1 MSEFMGRHGSLAVFA
16 NETNYVSLDTTIG
29 VIVSS
34 GHVDDIFSQLDFI
47 ISEDEQFSA
56 DTIDLVEVALSVLEP
71 KPLTASAR
79 LYTIPAGV
87 KAEAKKALEWRKEEK
102 RGGTPVGLNTARTLA
117 KGGQIGIE
125 KVRHIAKYFPRHEVD
140 KKGKGWKPGEDN
152 FPSNG
157 RIAWALWG
165 GDAGWRW
172 AKAIVERDNKKP
184 IKADAYMDSAGA
196 ELEAFED
203 ANLMNSDIAP
213 DFIARISLDGS
224 GIDRIYKIDFDGKI
238 YVWDDGVWD
247 DLGHVE
253 ADIWLYDNEL
263 DSDGDPV
270 EKTHVPIDPESAVII
285 CARMQM
291 SPYDNVSV
299 SQLDEDES
307 RIAAE
312 ALEEEDWNFID
323 FAITAAGEEPIGSTV
338 PKQNVPA
345 DGTPGYTEEDRSKN
359 ASKQVRDATGRFAAQ
374 GNKVSVVGRP
384 NGVITAVNSSNKSVT
399 VKHDD
404 GTSSTVPAT
413 DTRKLGEP
421 KVQVAGRSDFQP
433 DPDEIAPMDTSGILG
448 EPRTPINQP
457 KAQLPGTLPPLTRN
471 DLAKIVADYP
481 SWVASQ
487 RGTYKPKTAGEVP
500 RLSAQGGAPSGSPTA
515 TGVTPNAPKAPV
527 DPRTPFYKSGPSK
540 QSEGGKTLERLTGE
554 RLETDAYK
562 HPLLKDW
569 LNKTVKKK
577 GQTYRPNALWYQPI
591 TSAGEDKTSTP
602 AEQVEKEAS
611 VSPSKPKVSD
621 VQPLYLA
628 IVAPEDPRA
637 VLECVS
643 IVPASST
650 STQPMTYVRKEKK
663 WVREPKFL
671 DDLRS
676 ATPPPVVP
684 LDSETLNDVLTQID
698 GLVASVT
705 ISYDQA
711 LMVLFGPHE
720 FNMKHHEDVFFG
732 ELLPD
737 SESLLAAGGADRNRG
752 NAEKLRR
759 YWTTGKGAAKIRWGT
774 PGDWKR
780 CVRYLSKYLG
790 VRSKGYC
797 QLRHK
802 DATGVYTGSKNNPG
816 NENSSQEFL
825 MEEVWGE
832 NIGKPTVITEKDMLI
847 PIEDLMKEQDD
858 IYDHHWEPEGE
869 VIVYLGALAKC
880 GDDEFEALIAAGPPS
895 ARNIYKNRAKA
906 EKLRRY
912 WTKGKGAA
920 KIRWNTGGDW
930 TRCVKYLSKYLG
942 PRAKGYCALRHK
954 EVTGL
959 WTGDREHLQRY
970 GRSRGG
976 RNVFSNE
983 VINSSEKVLELN
995 GLLDKTLEL
1004 KQRVGLV
1011 ASVAYNTEYNVGF
1024 SIPLVIPEQM
1034 ESGDGRSFKKEA
1046 ISFRELPL
1054 PLMWQQKTGDGHS
1067 GSIVVGRIDHM
1078 ERTENGIGNAYGV
1091 FDDGADAK
1099 EVVRL
1104 IKNGFIKGVSADMD
1118 QFEAK
1123 ELKPEVDEEELTS
1136 EKAIGKDKI
1145 IINKARIMGIT
1156 IVPKPAFQ
1164 ECKILI
1170 KDNEIPQEE
1179 TVLED
1184 GIYVDDAN
1192 PVDAEALVAC
1202 GMVAGA
1208 IPLTPPADWFS
1219 DPKLSGPTP
1228 LSVDDEGRVFGHIAA
1243 WNVDH
1248 IGMARGVKPPRSKS
1262 KYAYFHTGV
1271 VRTEAGTDV
1280 PVGQLTLAGGHASL
1294 EASAS
1299 EAVRH
1304 YDDTASAIADVHAG
1318 EDQYGIWVAGS
1329 LRPDV
1334 SAEQVRALRASAPSG
1349 DWRPIRGSLELV
1361 AVCQVNVPGFP
1372 IARARVAS
1380 GAVMALVA
1388 AGAQTLAKM
1397 KSDPVTELANRI
1409 KKLETLAVND
1419 RMDEIISAK
1428 SKFAAIKAERNAELS
1443 TKVSEL
1449 SARVKEA
1456 SEFQY
1461 DDQFAFVSKKTRDKL
1476 AKEGKALPD
1485 GSYPIRNASDLKNAI
1500 QAFGRAKNKAA
1511 TKRHII
1517 KRANALKKSDLI
1529 PSEWSTASSLDTVIA
1544 SMRSKIAELSSGDSD
1559 PKKVSAPVAEA
1570 GANSAE
1576 FAPTSP
1582 LEQYMEPVA
1591 PPTPAVAPSPAP
1603 TPKPASPEDSELP
1616 APTVESGLKDPET
1629 GTYTPQTQPRDEAG
1643 KFRKVLARLKQN
1655 LGTAGLQKVLEEAKT
1670 IENLYE
1676 IGNYAES
1683 AGAAVKLLDIV
1694 DRIDAGSLNS
1704 VSLGNV
1710 RDSARELGKVISN
1723 LPLGFNDQTEKVRY
1737 SDLPPALRDLMD
1749 SMITRVEGKIGKE
1762 DADIATE
1769 SLRGFKSG
1777 SDVYSQGEIS
1787 AQMSKLLRLLT

>member
-1 MSEFMGRHGSLAVFA
+1 MSEFMGRHGSLAIFA
-16 NETNYVSLDTTIG
+16 NETNYVSLDTKIG

-34 GHVDDIFSQLDFI
+34 GYVDDIFSQLDFI
-47 ISEDEQFSA
+47 VSEDEEFS
-56 DTIDLVEVALSVLEP
+56 TETLELIQTALSVLEP
-71 KPLTASAR
+71 KALTASAR

-87 KAEAKKALEWRKEEK
+87 QAEAKKALEWRKEEK
-102 RGGTPVGLNTARTLA
+102 RGGTPVGLNTARRLA

-125 KVRHIAKYFPRHEVD
+125 KLRHIAKYFPRHEVD

-172 AKAIVERDNKKP
+172 SKAIVERDNKKA
-184 IKADAYMDSAGA
+184 IKADAYLQSTGA

-203 ANLMNSDIAP
+203 ATSLNADIAP
-213 DFIARISLDGS
+213 DFLARIRLDGS
-224 GIDRIYKIDFDGKI
+224 GIDRIYKIDFDGRI

-253 ADIWLYDNEL
+253 ADIWLYDSEL
-263 DSDGDPV
+263 DSEEDPV
-270 EKTHVPIDPESAVII
+270 EKTHVPIDPESAMII

-299 SQLDEDES
+299 SQLDEDEA

-312 ALEEEDWNFID
+312 AMDEEDWHFID
-323 FAITAAGEEPIGSTV
+323 FAVTAAGEDPIGSTV
-338 PKQNVPA
+338 TNPNVPS
-345 DGTPGYTEEDRSKN
+345 DGTPGYTAEDRSKN
-359 ASKQVRDATGRFAAQ
+359 AAKQVRDATGRFAAQ
-374 GNKVSVVGRP
+374 GTRVKVQGRP
-384 NGVITAVNSSNKSVT
+384 DGVITNIDAPRKMVT

-404 GTSSTVPAT
+404 GTTSTVAAS
-413 DTRKLGEP
+413 DTRRVESLAEVRGQSETF
-421 KVQVAGRSDFQP
+421 DP
-433 DPDEIAPMDTSGILG
+433 DPNEIAPMDTSGILA

-471 DLAKIVADYP
+471 DLASIIANYP
-481 SWVASQ
+481 AWVASQ
-487 RGTYKPKTAGEVP
+487 RNVIKPLGTDTGTGTPNTSAPAGTGTSTSPATTTPTSTTAGKPYFNPKTPYDTAPRSRLDTGE
-500 RLSAQGGAPSGSPTA
+500 
-515 TGVTPNAPKAPV
+515 TGK
-527 DPRTPFYKSGPSK
+527 F
-540 QSEGGKTLERLTGE
+540 LENLTGIKQKPGDY
-554 RLETDAYK
+554 DAYK

-569 LNKTVKKK
+569 LNKTVYKNGKP
-577 GQTYRPNALWYQPI
+577 TNPNALWYQPI
-591 TSAGEDKTSTP
+591 TSAGEQKSETP
-602 AEQVEKEAS
+602 AEEVAKSDS
-611 VSPSKPKVSD
+611 VSPSKPNVSD

-643 IVPASST
+643 IVPASSV
-650 STQPMTYVRKEKK
+650 SNQPMTYVRKDKK

-684 LDSETLNDVLTQID
+684 LDSATLNDVLTQID

-720 FNMKHHEDVFFG
+720 FNMKNYEEVFFG

-759 YWTTGKGAAKIRWGT
+759 YWTSGEGAAKIRWGT

-780 CVRYLSKYLG
+780 CVRYLSKYMG
-790 VRSKGYC
+790 VRAKGYC

-802 DATGVYTGSKNNPG
+802 DATGVYTGSKLNPG
-816 NENSSQEFL
+816 NENS

-832 NIGKPTVITEKDMLI
+832 NIGAPTEITEKDMLM
-847 PIEDLMKEQDD
+847 PIEIIISEQDD
-858 IYDHHWEPEGE
+858 IYDSEWNPTAE
-869 VIVYLGALAKC
+869 IVKACEALATC
-880 GDDEFEALIAAGPPS
+880 SDEEFEALVAGARPPS
-895 ARNIYKNRAKA
+895 AYNIDKNRKNA

-930 TRCVKYLSKYLG
+930 YRCVRYLSKYLG

-954 EVTGL
+954 EVTGE

-970 GRSRGG
+970 GRQRGG
-976 RNVFSNE
+976 MNVFSNE
-983 VINSSEKVLELN
+983 VINSSEKVMELN
-995 GLLDKTLEL
+995 ALLDKTREL

-1011 ASVAYNTEYNVGF
+1011 ASANEYSQNFAVGF
-1024 SIPLVIPEQM
+1024 SIPLVIPEQK

-1046 ISFRELPL
+1046 INFRELPL
-1054 PLMWQQKTGDGHS
+1054 PLMWQQKTGSGHD

-1078 ERTENGIGNAYGV
+1078 ERTEDGIGNAYGV
-1091 FDDGADAK
+1091 FDESQDAK

-1123 ELKPEVDEEELTS
+1123 EVKPEASDDDSLN
-1136 EKAIGKDKI
+1136 EKTLGKDKI
-1145 IINKARIMGIT
+1145 VINKARIMGVT

-1164 ECKILI
+1164 ECKIFI
-1170 KDNEIPQEE
+1170 KDNESPQEE
-1179 TVLED
+1179 PVLED

-1192 PVDAEALVAC
+1192 PSDAEALVAC
-1202 GMVAGA
+1202 GIIAGG
-1208 IPLTPPADWFS
+1208 IPLTPPSDWFA

-1228 LSVDDEGRVFGHIAA
+1228 INVDDTGRVFGHIAA

-1271 VRTEAGTDV
+1271 VRTEDGTDV

-1304 YDDTASAIADVHAG
+1304 YDDTASAVADVHAG

-1329 LRPDV
+1329 LRPDA
-1334 SAEQVRALRASAPSG
+1334 SPEQIRALRASAPSG

-1397 KSDPVTELANRI
+1397 KSDPVTELADRLNH
-1409 KKLETLAVND
+1409 LEGLVLENKVEALA
-1419 RMDEIISAK
+1419 SAK
-1428 SKFAAIKAERNAELS
+1428 SKFAEFKAQRNAELS
-1443 TKVSEL
+1443 TKAAEL
-1449 SARVKEA
+1449 AARVKSVE
-1456 SEFQY
+1456 EFQY
-1461 DDQFAFVSKKTRDKL
+1461 DDQFAFVSRKTREKL
-1476 AKEGKALPD
+1476 AQEGKALPD

-1529 PSEWSTASSLDTVIA
+1529 PEEWTSTSNIDSVIA
-1544 SMRSKIAELSSGDSD
+1544 SMRSKIAELSASEDGSD

-1576 FAPTSP
+1576 FAPTDVP
-1582 LEQYMEPVA
+1582 EQGLEPV
-1591 PPTPAVAPSPAP
+1591 
-1603 TPKPASPEDSELP
+1603 PASPEDELMP
-1616 APTVESGLKDPET
+1616 APTVESGSRAK
-1629 GTYTPQTQPRDEAG
+1629 GAFTPQTQPRDEAG
-1643 KFRKVLARLKQN
+1643 KFRKVLARLKNN
-1655 LGTAGLQKVLEEAKT
+1655 LGVAGLQKIVEDAK
-1670 IENLYE
+1670 E
-1676 IGNYAES
+1676 IDRLHELGDYAES
-1683 AGAAVKLLDIV
+1683 AGASIRLLDIV
-1694 DRIDAGSLNS
+1694 DRLDAGALNS
-1704 VSLGNV
+1704 TSIENV
-1710 RDSARELGKVISN
+1710 RSSAKELGKVISN
-1723 LPLGFNDQTEKVRY
+1723 LPLGFNNQAKKVRY
-1737 SDLPPALRDLMD
+1737 SDLPPSLRDLMD
-1749 SMITRVEGKIGKE
+1749 SMITRVEAKIGQK
-1762 DADIATE
+1762 DADIATAE
-1769 SLRGFKSG
+1769 LKSFKG
-1777 SDVYSQGEIS
+1777 GADVYSQGEIS
-1787 AQMSKLLRLLT
+1787 SQMSKLLRLLT

>member
-1 MSEFMGRHGSLAVFA
+1 MSEFMGRQGSLAVFA
-16 NETNYVSLDTTIG
+16 NETNYVSLDTTVG

-34 GHVDDIFSQLDFI
+34 GYVGDVFSQLDFI
-47 ISEDEQFSA
+47 VSEDENFSEE
-56 DTIDLVEVALSVLEP
+56 TIDLVESALSVLEP
-71 KPLTASAR
+71 KPLVASAR

-87 KAEAKKALEWRKEEK
+87 QAEAKKALEWRKEEK

-125 KVRHIAKYFPRHEVD
+125 KLRHIAKYFPRHEVD
-140 KKGKGWKPGEDN
+140 KKGKGWKPGQDN

-172 AKAIVERDNKKP
+172 AKAIVDRDNKKP
-184 IKADAYMDSAGA
+184 IKADAYMHSTGA

-213 DFIARISLDGS
+213 DFIARIRLDGS
-224 GIDRIYKIDFDGKI
+224 GIDRVYKIDFEGKI

-253 ADIWLYDNEL
+253 ADIWLYDTEL
-263 DSDGDPV
+263 DYEDDPV
-270 EKTHVPIDPESAVII
+270 EKTHVPIDPESAVVI
-285 CARMQM
+285 CARMQF

-299 SQLDEDES
+299 SQLDEDEA

-312 ALEEEDWNFID
+312 ALDEEDWNFID

-338 PKQNVPA
+338 PSAEKPA
-345 DGTPGYTEEDRSKN
+345 DGTPGYTPEDRSKN
-359 ASKQVRDATGRFAAQ
+359 ASKQVRDARGLFAAQ

-384 NGVITAVNSSNKSVT
+384 NGVITSINASNKTVT

-404 GTSSTVPAT
+404 GTSSTVLAT
-413 DTRKLGEP
+413 DTQKLKQP
-421 KVQVAGRSDFQP
+421 QVQVAGRSDFEP
-433 DPDEIAPMDTSGILG
+433 DPNEIAPMDTSGILG

-487 RGTYKPKTAGEVP
+487 RGTYLPKTGGEVP
-500 RLSAQGGAPSGSPTA
+500 RLSPQGGGTSGSPTA
-515 TGVTPNAPKAPV
+515 TGVTPSNPSTPPVNPK
-527 DPRTPFYKSGPSK
+527 TPFYKSGPPK
-540 QSEGGKTLERLTGE
+540 QTAEGRTLEKLTGE
-554 RLETDAYK
+554 KLEVDAYK

-569 LNKTVKKK
+569 LNKTVKKGGK
-577 GQTYRPNALWYQPI
+577 TYTPNALWYQPI
-591 TSAGEDKTSTP
+591 TSAAEDKKDTP
-602 AEQVEKEAS
+602 AKQVEDATS
-611 VSPSKPKVSD
+611 VAPSKPNVSD

-643 IVPASST
+643 IVPASAT
-650 STQPMTYVRKEKK
+650 SNQPMTYVRKEKK

-684 LDSETLNDVLTQID
+684 LDSATLNDVLTQID

-705 ISYDQA
+705 INYDQA
-711 LMVLFGPHE
+711 LMVLFGPSKE
-720 FNMKHHEDVFFG
+720 LMEYAENQYFEDN
-732 ELLPD
+732 L
-737 SESLLAAGGADRNRG
+737 ESL
-752 NAEKLRR
+752 
-759 YWTTGKGAAKIRWGT
+759 
-774 PGDWKR
+774 
-780 CVRYLSKYLG
+780 
-790 VRSKGYC
+790 
-797 QLRHK
+797 
-802 DATGVYTGSKNNPG
+802 
-816 NENSSQEFL
+816 F
-825 MEEVWGE
+825 
-832 NIGKPTVITEKDMLI
+832 
-847 PIEDLMKEQDD
+847 
-858 IYDHHWEPEGE
+858 
-869 VIVYLGALAKC
+869 
-880 GDDEFEALIAAGPPS
+880 AAGPPS
-895 ARNIYKNRAKA
+895 ARNIGKNRGKA

-912 WTKGKGAA
+912 WTKGKGAK

-930 TRCVKYLSKYLG
+930 TRCVRYLSKYLG

-954 EVTGL
+954 EVTGE

-983 VINSSEKVLELN
+983 VVNSSEKVLELSN
-995 GLLDKTLEL
+995 LLDRTMAL
-1004 KQRVGLV
+1004 KQRVGLM
-1011 ASVAYNTEYNVGF
+1011 ASGTYGSEEYNVSF
-1024 SIPLVIPEQM
+1024 SIPLLIPEQK
-1034 ESGDGRSFKKEA
+1034 ESGDGRSFKKDA

-1054 PLMWQQKTGDGHS
+1054 PLMWQHKTGDGHS

-1078 ERTENGIGNAYGV
+1078 ERTDEGIGNAYGV
-1091 FDDGADAK
+1091 FDNGPDAK
-1099 EVVRL
+1099 EIVRL

-1123 ELKPEVDEEELTS
+1123 ELKQEES
-1136 EKAIGKDKI
+1136 EDDLANDKTIGKDKI
-1145 IINKARIMGIT
+1145 VINKARIMGAT
-1156 IVPKPAFQ
+1156 IVSKPAFQ
-1164 ECKILI
+1164 ECKIFV
-1170 KDNEIPQEE
+1170 KDNQIPQEE

-1192 PVDAEALVAC
+1192 PSDAEALVAC
-1202 GMVAGA
+1202 GIVAGA
-1208 IPLTPPADWFS
+1208 IPLTPPTEWFVN
-1219 DPKLSGPTP
+1219 PKLSGPTP
-1228 LSVDDEGRVFGHIAA
+1228 LSVDDTGRVFGHIAS
-1243 WNVDH
+1243 WDSDH

-1271 VRTEAGTDV
+1271 VRTENGTDV

-1318 EDQYGIWVAGS
+1318 EDQFGIWVAGS
-1329 LRPDV
+1329 LRPDA
-1334 SAEQVRALRASAPSG
+1334 SPEQIRALRASAPSG
-1349 DWRPIRGSLELV
+1349 DWRPVRGSLELV

-1388 AGAQTLAKM
+1388 AGAQTLARM
-1397 KSDPVTELANRI
+1397 KSDPVSELATRI
-1409 KKLETLAVND
+1409 KKLEALAVSD
-1419 RMDEIISAK
+1419 RMDEVTSAK

-1443 TKVSEL
+1443 SKVSEL
-1449 SARVKEA
+1449 SARIKEA

-1461 DDQFAFVSKKTRDKL
+1461 EDQFAFVSKKTRDKL

-1517 KRANALKKSDLI
+1517 KRANALKKSSLI
-1529 PSEWSTASSLDTVIA
+1529 PDEWTTASSIDSVIA
-1544 SMRSKIAELSSGDSD
+1544 SMRSKIAELSLSEDGSD
-1559 PKKVSAPVAEA
+1559 LKKVSAPVVET

-1576 FAPTSP
+1576 FAPTP
-1582 LEQYMEPVA
+1582 LPEQYVEPVPA
-1591 PPTPAVAPSPAP
+1591 PPTEQPMP
-1603 TPKPASPEDSELP
+1603 TPANLDPSLPPSDSPEDSALP
-1616 APTVESGLKDPET
+1616 APTVESGSRAK
-1629 GTYTPQTQPRDEAG
+1629 GVYTPQTQPRDEAG
-1643 KFRKVLARLKQN
+1643 KFRKVLARLKQD

-1670 IENLYE
+1670 VENLYE
-1676 IGNYAES
+1676 IGNYTES

-1723 LPLGFNDQTEKVRY
+1723 LPLGFNNQNEKVRY

-1749 SMITRVEGKIGKE
+1749 SMITRVEAKIGKE
-1762 DADIATE
+1762 DADIATKD
-1769 SLRGFKSG
+1769 LKGFKSG

-1787 AQMSKLLRLLT
+1787 SQMSKLLRLLT

>member
-16 NETNYVSLDTTIG
+16 NDTNYVSLDTEIG

-34 GHVDDIFSQLDFI
+34 GYVDDIFSQLDFI
-47 ISEDEQFSA
+47 VSENEEFSA
-56 DTIDLVEVALSVLEP
+56 DTLDLVNTALSVLEP
-71 KPLTASAR
+71 QSLTASAR

-87 KAEAKKALEWRKEEK
+87 QAEAKKALEWRKEEK
-102 RGGTPVGLNTARTLA
+102 RGGTPVGLNTARRLA
-117 KGGQIGIE
+117 KGGQIGIQ
-125 KVRHIAKYFPRHEVD
+125 KIRHIAKYFPRHEVD
-140 KKGKGWKPGEDN
+140 KKGKGWKPGDDQ

-165 GDAGWRW
+165 GDAAWRW
-172 AKAIVERDNKKP
+172 ARAIVERDNKKP
-184 IKADAYMDSAGA
+184 MKADAYMQSAGA
-196 ELEAFED
+196 ELESFED
-203 ANLMNSDIAP
+203 ANLMASDIAP
-213 DFIARISLDGS
+213 DFIARIRLDGS
-224 GIDRIYKIDFDGKI
+224 GIDRIYKIDFDGRI

-253 ADIWLYDNEL
+253 ADIWIYDSEL
-263 DSDGDPV
+263 DYEDDPV
-270 EKTHVPIDPESAVII
+270 EKTHVPIDPESALII

-299 SQLDEDES
+299 SQLDEEEA
-307 RIAAE
+307 RIATE

-323 FAITAAGEEPIGSTV
+323 FAVTAAGEDPIGSTV
-338 PKQNVPA
+338 QNPNAPA
-345 DGTPGYTEEDRSKN
+345 DGTPGYTPTDRSKN
-359 ASKQVRDATGRFAAQ
+359 AAKQVRDATGRFAAQ
-374 GNKVSVVGRP
+374 GTKVKVQGKPDGTITSIDSVR
-384 NGVITAVNSSNKSVT
+384 KMVT
-399 VKHDD
+399 VQHAD
-404 GTSSTVPAT
+404 GSTSTVPAS
-413 DTRKLGEP
+413 DTRRVES
-421 KVQVAGRSDFQP
+421 VAEIRGQSESFDP
-433 DPDEIAPMDTSGILG
+433 DPNEIAPMDTSGILA

-457 KAQLPGTLPPLTRN
+457 KAHLPGTLPPLTRN
-471 DLAKIVADYP
+471 DLASIMTNYP
-481 SWVASQ
+481 AWVASQ
-487 RGTYKPKTAGEVP
+487 RGLLKPLGTGTGTETSATPASTSPGTSPASTTTGTQAGQPYYNPKTPYDTAPRSRLDTGE
-500 RLSAQGGAPSGSPTA
+500 
-515 TGVTPNAPKAPV
+515 TGK
-527 DPRTPFYKSGPSK
+527 F
-540 QSEGGKTLERLTGE
+540 LEKLTGIKQKPGDY
-554 RLETDAYK
+554 DAYQ

-569 LNKTVKKK
+569 LNKTVYKNGKP
-577 GQTYRPNALWYQPI
+577 TNPNALWYQPI
-591 TSAGEDKTSTP
+591 TSAGEEKTETP
-602 AEQVEKEAS
+602 AEKVAKAEP
-611 VSPSKPKVSD
+611 VSPSKPQASD

-643 IVPASST
+643 VVPASST

-684 LDSETLNDVLTQID
+684 LDSATLNDVLTQID
-698 GLVASVT
+698 GLVASVST
-705 ISYDQA
+705 NYDQA

-720 FNMKHHEDVFFG
+720 FNMKHHEEVFFG

-737 SESLLAAGGADRNRG
+737 FESLLAAGGADRNRG
-752 NAEKLRR
+752 NADKLRR
-759 YWTTGKGAAKIRWGT
+759 YWTTGEGATKIRWGT

-780 CVRYLSKYLG
+780 CVRYLSKYMG
-790 VRSKGYC
+790 VRAKGYC

-802 DATGVYTGSKNNPG
+802 DATGVYTGSRLNPG
-816 NENSSQEFL
+816 NENS

-832 NIGKPTVITEKDMLI
+832 NIGAPTEITEKDMLM
-847 PIEDLMKEQDD
+847 PIEVIVSEQDD
-858 IYDHHWEPEGE
+858 IYDGEWEPTLE
-869 VIVYLGALAKC
+869 IVEACEELGSCSDEEFDALV
-880 GDDEFEALIAAGPPS
+880 AGARPPS
-895 ARNIYKNRAKA
+895 AYNIDKNRKNA

-920 KIRWNTGGDW
+920 KIRWNSGGDW
-930 TRCVKYLSKYLG
+930 YRCVRYLSKYLG

-954 EVTGL
+954 EVTGE

-970 GRSRGG
+970 GRRVGG

-983 VINSSEKVLELN
+983 VINSSDKVLELN
-995 GLLDKTLEL
+995 NLLDKAMEL

-1011 ASVAYNTEYNVGF
+1011 ASATQYSQDFSVSF
-1024 SIPLVIPEQM
+1024 SIPLVIPEQK

-1046 ISFRELPL
+1046 INFRELPL
-1054 PLMWQQKTGDGHS
+1054 PLMWQQKTGSGHD

-1078 ERTENGIGNAYGV
+1078 ERTEDGIGNAYGV
-1091 FDDGADAK
+1091 FDESQDAK

-1123 ELKPEVDEEELTS
+1123 EVKPEAS
-1136 EKAIGKDKI
+1136 EDDLATEKTLGKDKI
-1145 IINKARIMGIT
+1145 VINKARIMGVT

-1164 ECKILI
+1164 ECKIFI
-1170 KDNEIPQEE
+1170 KDNESPQEE
-1179 TVLED
+1179 PVLED

-1192 PVDAEALVAC
+1192 PSDAEALVAC
-1202 GMVAGA
+1202 GIIAGG
-1208 IPLTPPADWFS
+1208 IPLTPPSDWFA

-1228 LSVDDEGRVFGHIAA
+1228 INVDDTGRVFGHIAA

-1271 VRTEAGTDV
+1271 VRTEDGTDV

-1329 LRPDV
+1329 LRPDA
-1334 SAEQVRALRASAPSG
+1334 SPEQIRALRASAPSG

-1397 KSDPVTELANRI
+1397 KADPVTELATRLEHLEGLVLEN
-1409 KKLETLAVND
+1409 KLDALA
-1419 RMDEIISAK
+1419 SAK
-1428 SKFAAIKAERNAELS
+1428 SKFAEFKAERNAELS
-1443 TKVSEL
+1443 TKVAEL
-1449 SARVKEA
+1449 SARVKSVE
-1456 SEFQY
+1456 EFQY
-1461 DDQFAFVSKKTRDKL
+1461 DDQFAFISRKTREKL
-1476 AKEGKALPD
+1476 AGEGKALPD

-1529 PSEWSTASSLDTVIA
+1529 PQEWTTTSNIDSVIA
-1544 SMRSKIAELSSGDSD
+1544 SMRSKIAELSSSEDGSD

-1576 FAPTSP
+1576 FAPTPMPQQEVGPVEP
-1582 LEQYMEPVA
+1582 LIEEEM
-1591 PPTPAVAPSPAP
+1591 
-1603 TPKPASPEDSELP
+1603 P
-1616 APTVESGLKDPET
+1616 APTVESGSRAK
-1629 GTYTPQTQPRDEAG
+1629 GAFTPQTQPRDEAG
-1643 KFRKVLARLKQN
+1643 KFRKVLARLKN
-1655 LGTAGLQKVLEEAKT
+1655 DLGVAGLQKVVEDARSVEKLHE
-1670 IENLYE
+1670 L
-1676 IGNYAES
+1676 GDYAES
-1683 AGAAVKLLDIV
+1683 AGAAVRLLDIV
-1694 DRIDAGSLNS
+1694 DRLDAGSLNS
-1704 VSLGNV
+1704 TSLENV
-1710 RDSARELGKVISN
+1710 RSSAKELGKVISN
-1723 LPLGFNDQTEKVRY
+1723 LPLGFNNQAQKVRY

-1749 SMITRVEGKIGKE
+1749 SMITRVEAKIGKK
-1762 DADIATE
+1762 DADAATAD
-1769 SLRGFKSG
+1769 LRGFKGG

-1787 AQMSKLLRLLT
+1787 SQMSKLLRLLT